1 MSQQSGQHP
10 SQQTTGNPWSRRLAD
25 EASTAGEDRGK
36 VRRLL
41 RDAAGIVGSRLGDIR
56 TRGIRP
62 LLDEAAA
69 QVRPSTIEELRERYK
84 DLPDDEVARRLTER
98 AARTAGAV
106 ALGIS
111 GVVAAQEAAAALS
124 AAVPPAAVGTLSTIT
139 VTALAEVLVLFLIEA
154 KLRADLAALAGQP
167 PTTPR
172 QMVADILGEVQ
183 AAGGWTKLR
192 GRSLR
197 HVLPEAA
204 ARRVAARVAPM
215 IPRRFAR
222 IVIPEVISPLIGGAI
237 AARLAVRQLRQS
249 GESYWLE
256 VRGPAPSTDVS
267 WGRPEP
273 ASSGPHQGNGHQPP
287 PA

>member
-1 MSQQSGQHP
+1 MSQRSSHR
-10 SQQTTGNPWSRRLAD
+10 TTGGWSRRLAD
-25 EASTAGEDRGK
+25 QASQAGEDRGK

-41 RDAAGIVGSRLGDIR
+41 RDAVAVVSSRLGDIR

-69 QVRPSTIEELRERYK
+69 QVRPATIQELRERYK

-139 VTALAEVLVLFLIEA
+139 ITALAEVLVLFLIEA
-154 KLRADLAALAGQP
+154 KLRADLSALAGQP
-167 PTTPR
+167 PTSPR
-172 QMVADILGEVQ
+172 QMAADILGEVQ
-183 AAGGWTKLR
+183 AAGGWRGLR

-197 HVLPEAA
+197 TALPEAA
-204 ARRVAARVAPM
+204 ARRVVARIAPLV
-215 IPRRFAR
+215 PRRFAR
-222 IVIPEVISPLIGGAI
+222 IVIPEVVAPLIGGAI
-237 AARLAVRQLRQS
+237 AARLAMRQLRQA
-249 GESYWLE
+249 GHAHWLE
-256 VRGPAPSTDVS
+256 IRGPAPTTEVH
-267 WGRPEP
+267 WGPPEQP
-273 ASSGPHQGNGHQPP
+273 EDPGPYQGNGHQHVP
-287 PA
+287 